1 MTPESG
7 VLLALVIT
15 ISLCGAF
22 TACVCC
28 MCCCVASV
36 WNALIE
42 KLFGRKVPVFGN
54 GKYQNIPHDSSRYG
68 YQGDDARIDGT
79 SSRDV
84 VYAGTAS
91 LIQNGDVPLVEAYVV
106 PPLAASRGNATD
118 AHTLVHGAVEDG
130 VSSSSSTRP
139 QLTPGAKDIWAAV
152 IFAINVFIIFVL
164 AIQSVSIFNNDQ
176 ESFEL
181 GKSDVNFPMIGL
193 YLTFSLF
200 LISAAGSY
208 MVYFFLNH
216 GENIIDWVM
225 KLNILGL
232 VILAAL
238 SLITL
243 QIIGAI
249 IFGIMAGINMWY
261 YVSVRN
267 RIPFASSILAAAC
280 TAVKAN
286 FSALLLTA
294 FSGLMFQGL
303 WMLLWAI
310 ALFGVY
316 NKLSTSSSSDQQSTD
331 DNDNGSAAASFVSF
345 LMLFS
350 LYWGIQLIK
359 DVVAVT
365 AGGTVATW
373 WFHPKH
379 PAPVRGSLFRATT
392 TSFGSICFGSMFL
405 ALITTLR
412 VIVKNMVEQ
421 SRRGGRGRNRG
432 NGENFIRTCLLLVL
446 ESILRCL
453 ENLLRYINRYAYS
466 YVAAYGYD
474 FVTAGRSVMQLFDQ
488 RGWATVI
495 NDDLIANALFLFAF
509 FMAVVGVLVGLFLT
523 TLLVASNSDVLAGVS
538 ASSAYVMGG
547 VYGGLVG
554 LIVGSLVVGILD
566 SAVAMVFVCF
576 AEDSNS
582 LQTNH
587 PETFR
592 DLSTKWSLFQPPMP
606 TGYPDDSSGDFNGG
620 AYPNGNVMLSA
631 VGSTSNRYEET
642 IPPYHQPP
650 ASTAYGH
657 QYHPVV
663 SNPVVAATPAA
674 PIYQHPTVFASN
686 GGYNPHYIA
695 PETSEISK
703 YPTVT
708 AAVAAPTVARPPP
721 VNPNFYPGGQP
732 PAMNNNNLYR

>member
-15 ISLCGAF
+15 ISICGAF

-36 WNALIE
+36 WNTLIE

-54 GKYQNIPHDSSRYG
+54 GKYQNIPHDSSRFG
-68 YQGDDARIDGT
+68 YQGDDARNDGT
-79 SSRDV
+79 SGRDA

-91 LIQNGDVPLVEAYVV
+91 LIQNDDVPLVEAYVV

-118 AHTLVHGAVEDG
+118 AHTLVHGAIEDG
-130 VSSSSSTRP
+130 VSSSSSNRP
-139 QLTPGAKDIWAAV
+139 PLTPGAKDVWAAV
-152 IFAINVFIIFVL
+152 IFVINVFIIFVL

-176 ESFEL
+176 GSFEL

-216 GENIIDWVM
+216 GEYIIDWVM

-232 VILAAL
+232 IILACL

-316 NKLSTSSSSDQQSTD
+316 NKLSTSSSSNNQQSTD
-331 DNDNGSAAASFVSF
+331 DDDNGSAGASFVSF

-392 TSFGSICFGSMFL
+392 SSFGSICFGSMFL
-405 ALITTLR
+405 ALITTFR

-421 SRRGGRGRNRG
+421 SRRGGRGRNRSS
-432 NGENFIRTCLLLVL
+432 GENFIRTCLLLVL

-523 TLLVASNSDVLAGVS
+523 ALLVASNSDVLAGVS
-538 ASSAYVMGG
+538 ASSVFVMGG

-592 DLSTKWSLFQPPMP
+592 DLSTKWSLFQPPMSN
-606 TGYPDDSSGDFNGG
+606 GYPNDSSGDFNDGTHQ
-620 AYPNGNVMLSA
+620 NGSVMLSP

-642 IPPYHQPP
+642 VPPYHQPP
-650 ASTAYGH
+650 APTAYVH
-657 QYHPVV
+657 QYHPA
-663 SNPVVAATPAA
+663 VVAATPAA
-674 PIYQHPTVFASN
+674 PTYQHPTVFAPS
-686 GGYNPHYIA
+686 GGYNPHYVA

-708 AAVAAPTVARPPP
+708 AAVAAPAVARPPP
-721 VNPNFYPGGQP
+721 VNPNFYPGGPP